1 MHCKNALTELNL
13 MLMLLSFA
21 RVYVDVVETVV
32 YFDLLDTSVCF
43 EIDSVAAYLLAFID
57 RD

>member
-1 MHCKNALTELNL
+1 